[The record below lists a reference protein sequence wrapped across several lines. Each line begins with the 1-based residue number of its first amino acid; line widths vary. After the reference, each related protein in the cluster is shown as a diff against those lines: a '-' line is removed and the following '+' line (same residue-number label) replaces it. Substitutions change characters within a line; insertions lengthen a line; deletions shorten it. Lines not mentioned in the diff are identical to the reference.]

1 MNCFLRVNLQG
12 SLRSIGPVLAR
23 LDPLL
28 QTPIHLPDEEFANL
42 VDFVRHGLLDFHIL
56 PEQLESLVPKR
67 VPRGRATLDF
77 VFEYLSILAVAGKL
91 LPEQIANF
99 SGK

>member
-1 MNCFLRVNLQG
+1 LQG
-12 SLRSIGPVLAR
+12 SLRSIEPVLAR

-28 QTPIHLPDEEFANL
+28 QTPIQLPDEEFANL
-42 VDFVRHGLLDFHIL
+42 VDCVRHGLLDFHIL
-56 PEQLESLVPKR
+56 PEQLEPLVPKR
-67 VPRGRATLDF
+67 VPRGRPTLDF

-99 SGK
+99 SGE

>member
-1 MNCFLRVNLQG
+1 LQG
-12 SLRSIGPVLAR
+12 SLRSIEPVLAR
-23 LDPLL
+23 LDLLL
-28 QTPIHLPDEEFANL
+28 QTPIQLPDEEFVNL
-42 VDFVRHGLLDFHIL
+42 VDFVRHGLLDSQIL
-56 PEQLESLVPKR
+56 PEQLESLVPQR
-67 VPRGRATLDF
+67 VPHGRPTLDF